1 MLSSSL
7 FLKVVLVIF
16 VICVYIFLLL
26 NLQSNSFEVVQFSWI
41 LLHVSPDLDNVF
53 WVCELGFSV
62 TDLLEIS

>member
-16 VICVYIFLLL
+16 AICVYIFLLL
-26 NLQSNSFEVVQFSWI
+26 NLQLKSFEVVQFSRI
-41 LLHVSPDLDNVF
+41 LLHVSPDLDNIF
-53 WVCELGFSV
+53 WVCELELSV